1 MWRIVSKNGIL
12 GCQIYENEYEAEI
25 AAEVRN
31 RLIDLGWRPVRV
43 A

>member
-1 MWRIVSKNGIL
+1 MWRIINKNGIL
-12 GCQIYENEYEAEI
+12 GCQIYENECEAKF

-31 RLIDLGWRPVRV
+31 RLIDLGWRPVKV